1 MYLHQTI
8 AVLNFVS
15 QKDAEIVL
23 QLRRVR
29 RTISRLPIKMVAIK
43 IFEMNERILG
53 QRKNAR
59 NVRNAREF

>member
-15 QKDAEIVL
+15 QKDADIVL
-23 QLRRVR
+23 QSQRVR
-29 RTISRLPIKMVAIK
+29 STISRLPIEMVAIK

>member
-15 QKDAEIVL
+15 QKDADIVL
-23 QLRRVR
+23 QLQRVR
-29 RTISRLPIKMVAIK
+29 RTISRLPIKMITIK

>member
-15 QKDAEIVL
+15 QKDAYIVL
-23 QLRRVR
+23 QLQRVR

>member
-15 QKDAEIVL
+15 QKDADIVL
-23 QLRRVR
+23 QLQRVR
-29 RTISRLPIKMVAIK
+29 STISRLPIEMVAIK